1 MLLILLSWILSLLF
15 FIPSGMTVK
24 LLLKIETKNVFI
36 PAFLGLFIQ
45 CFLLT
50 CCCFFLK
57 IGLTVFVI
65 NFMIQ
70 IGLCLWKSKEIK
82 QNIDDTVTDL
92 KSLSVISK
100 FTLLSILLF
109 SLLKCAQFP
118 FIIDNE
124 SYYLQTIKWI
134 NEYGFV
140 KGLGNLHIFFAQNS
154 PFHVLQAGFNFNFLT
169 DRINDLNGFVLVLS
183 SGFFITEFEKKY
195 LQNSEIHWIGLVLVF
210 NILFFQF
217 VNAPSPDLLVL
228 LLSQVIFYIYLEKE
242 NDFSNFKILTI
253 FFLFLFFIKITIA
266 PIGLLLLFILVNDRK
281 NIFFF
286 GVFSTLIS
294 GVLLLKNSVITGYP
308 LFPFN
313 FFGLDVDWRI
323 PNVILDFMAAPI
335 RNPGYFKGNIVIN
348 PSLFTKLSSW
358 FNLGGINR
366 FFNYGMLFLFI
377 IVPFM
382 KEFLSNP
389 KYKRLY
395 FVLLIHFLI
404 LLLTSPQFRFFLPEF
419 IFLSVLVFRFL
430 IIYFKI
436 SLKHTRFLLLTAIL
450 APILILEF
458 IDYNFFTHNQLLHSK
473 DYYHWSQI
481 LIPEKN
487 SKDAAIQFEKIK
499 DGNLEYNSPKGN
511 FFFYGT
517 GNGDLPCV
525 NKVQINYFKTHY
537 FILPQQRTSDLKDGF
552 YSKNLLLNE

>member
-1 MLLILLSWILSLLF
+1 MLLF
-15 FIPSGMTVK
+15 FISSGIAVK
-24 LLLKIETKNVFI
+24 SLFKIEIKGIFI
-36 PAFLGLFIQ
+36 PIFLGLFIQ

-50 CCCFFLK
+50 CCCFFFK
-57 IGLTVFVI
+57 IGFSVFVI
-65 NFMIQ
+65 NFIIQ

-82 QNIDDTVTDL
+82 QSINETINDL
-92 KSLSVISK
+92 KWLSVISK
-100 FTLLSILLF
+100 FTLFAILFF
-109 SLLKCAQFP
+109 SLFKCAQFP

-195 LQNSEIHWIGLVLVF
+195 LRNSEIHWIGLVLIF

-217 VNAPSPDLLVL
+217 VNAPSPDLLAL
-228 LLSQVIFYIYLEKE
+228 LLSQVIFYMYLEKE

-266 PIGLLLLFILVNDRK
+266 PIGLLLLFTLVNDRMRVLFFVSFSIVIAMILILK
-281 NIFFF
+281 NI
-286 GVFSTLIS
+286 I
-294 GVLLLKNSVITGYP
+294 ITGYP

-313 FFGLDVDWRI
+313 CFGLNVDWRI
-323 PNVILDFMAAPI
+323 PNGILDFMAAPI

-348 PSLFTKLSSW
+348 PTLFTKLSSW
-358 FNLGGINR
+358 LNLGGINR

-377 IVPFM
+377 IAPFM

-395 FVLLIHFLI
+395 FVFLIHFLI

-436 SLKHTRFLLLTAIL
+436 GFKYSRFLVLTAIL
-450 APILILEF
+450 IPILILEF
-458 IDYNFFTHNQLLHSK
+458 IDYNFFTQNQLLQSK
-473 DYYHWSQI
+473 EYYHWSQI

-487 SKDAAIQFEKIK
+487 SKHPAIKFEKIK
-499 DGNLEYNSPKGN
+499 DGNLEYNSPKVN

-525 NKVQINYFKTHY
+525 NKVQINYFKKHY

-552 YSKNLLLNE
+552 YSENLLTK